1 MEKGETMSVGFFIG
15 LDDKTTQGGEMKM
28 GLPFYAAALLALF
41 GWPFSAG
48 NDVCLDEG
56 INYFFADLLNRPIPS
71 LAIIRW

>member
-1 MEKGETMSVGFFIG
+1 MSVGFFIG
-15 LDDKTTQGGEMKM
+15 LGDKTTQGGEMKV

-56 INYFFADLLNRPIPS
+56 INYFLLIY
-71 LAIIRW
+71 